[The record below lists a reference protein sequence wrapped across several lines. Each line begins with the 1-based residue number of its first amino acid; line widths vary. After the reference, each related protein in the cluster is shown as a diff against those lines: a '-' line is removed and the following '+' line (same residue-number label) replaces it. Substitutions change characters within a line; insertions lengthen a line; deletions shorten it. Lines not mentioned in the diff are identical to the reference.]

1 MIIDKEEH
9 REILKAAVENIPI
22 SGPAGHPE
30 MLARVMQVHEVLAA
44 INAATV
50 PIDPT
55 LKPTQTNDPSIH
67 NGENAKGRGNPE

>member
-9 REILKAAVENIPI
+9 RELLKAAVESIPI

-44 INAATV
+44 IGSATV
-50 PIDPT
+50 KMDAS
-55 LKPTQTNDPSIH
+55 LEAYAD
-67 NGENAKGRGNPE
+67 R